1 MSIIQ
6 READGQ
12 GGGGSEE
19 TAALWQMLSQE
30 RELRGSRVCTS
41 FAMLDAGEGVDQA
54 AVRSSDGSTWVGDL
68 VALGGR
74 PGSA

>member
-1 MSIIQ
+1 
-6 READGQ
+6 
-12 GGGGSEE
+12 
-19 TAALWQMLSQE
+19 MLNQE
-30 RELRGSRVCTS
+30 RELRGSRVCTLA
-41 FAMLDAGEGVDQA
+41 AMLDAGEGVDQA